1 MEGNRKRK
9 LFWGGVV
16 LVAIVCLGIGWYFT
30 LRSGVYVGDYFYYKV
45 SETRYQRNRSNY
57 LEFVSGDEVR
67 IGLDEG
73 EMSVSIEENGD
84 DSFAFAFSNGRSV
97 RGNWNGEDLVDS
109 DGLLIGWSDVRI
121 VTDDQSYVP
130 GEAAICQAICD
141 VRFGNEDTISRPY
154 IAFLGVLVYVLGIV
168 TILNPDGVHFFLSR
182 WKYNNPELSEPGRLL
197 EQIGGGFIVVIGI
210 GIMTGALLLL
220 V

>member
-84 DSFAFAFSNGRSV
+84 DSFAFAFSDGRSV

-109 DGLLIGWSDVRI
+109 
-121 VTDDQSYVP
+121 
-130 GEAAICQAICD
+130 
-141 VRFGNEDTISRPY
+141 
-154 IAFLGVLVYVLGIV
+154 
-168 TILNPDGVHFFLSR
+168 DGVHFFLSR